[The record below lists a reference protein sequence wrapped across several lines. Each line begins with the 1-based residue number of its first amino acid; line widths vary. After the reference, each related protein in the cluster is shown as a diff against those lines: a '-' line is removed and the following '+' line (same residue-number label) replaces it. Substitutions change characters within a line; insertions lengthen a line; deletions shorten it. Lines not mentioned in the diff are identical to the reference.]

1 MNKPVPSAL
10 PGVLL
15 LIGWVLILAGF
26 AGGVWLA
33 WADPNDLLVPGLVF
47 FGGVSQGVIHLA
59 LGDLL
64 RRPRP

>member
-15 LIGWVLILAGF
+15 FVGWVVILAGF

-33 WADPNDLLVPGLVF
+33 WENPSGSLLVSLLVF
-47 FGGVSQGVIHLA
+47 FNGVSLGIIHLGLAA
-59 LGDLL
+59 LLS
-64 RRPRP
+64 RPR